1 MEMNCRIRFNLSSII
16 TGDNDK
22 LYVPV
27 DKITVTECG
36 TTDKPY
42 TGPAIVSCDIL
53 SVNTNTYTYKA
64 F

>member
-1 MEMNCRIRFNLSSII
+1 MNCRIRFNLNNIV

-22 LYVPV
+22 MYIPT
-27 DKITVTECG
+27 DKITITEYG
-36 TTDKPY
+36 VTDKPY

-53 SVNTNTYTYKA
+53 PASTNTYTYKT